1 MLSINL
7 AYPESSAKP
16 SHLQAFQ
23 YPNQLGVVCKLT
35 NNALDPLINITD
47 KNIKN
52 LDPNTELLGIL
63 LVS

>member
-1 MLSINL
+1 MLPINL

-23 YPNQLGVVCKLT
+23 YPNQLGVVT